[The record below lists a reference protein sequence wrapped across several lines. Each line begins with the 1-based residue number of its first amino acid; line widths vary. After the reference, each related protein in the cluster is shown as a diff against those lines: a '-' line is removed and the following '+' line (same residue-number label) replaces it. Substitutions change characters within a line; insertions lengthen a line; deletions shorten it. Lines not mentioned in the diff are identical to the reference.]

1 MPTVMPRITYP
12 RPVNRAEGGFK
23 VSASLRLVAVVL
35 VIIGVAEFARMRYEE
50 HVASLGIHLM
60 PADVGASALRYNIDD
75 STLTV
80 VLLPSAREKLQAL
93 AKDADVPVYVGDR
106 FLGNTR
112 IPHNTSS
119 DLNFF
124 VMRLNHVAAIQAKLL
139 LQR

>member
-1 MPTVMPRITYP
+1 MPTVMPRIP
-12 RPVNRAEGGFK
+12 HLRPVDRAEGGFK
-23 VSASLRLVAVVL
+23 VSAFLRLIAVVL
-35 VIIGVAEFARMRYEE
+35 VIIGVVEFARMEYEE
-50 HVASLGIHLM
+50 HAASLGIRLM
-60 PADVGASALRYNIDD
+60 PADVGGSALKYNIDD

-112 IPHNTSS
+112 IPRNTNS

-124 VMRLNHVAAIQAKLL
+124 VMHLNHVEAIQAKLL